1 MAKSI
6 IEILHVVSLSG
17 VGKKTGN
24 AYDMRFAQCIVH
36 HINKDSGQVEPLVGE
51 LLLPKQYNDIPRG
64 MYEVDFRLSV
74 AQDKRIQ
81 SVVDSITPYKQKGGA
96 NASGTAAA

>member
-6 IEILHVVSLSG
+6 IEIIHVVPLSG
-17 VGKKTGN
+17 VGKKSGN

-36 HINKDSGQVEPLVGE
+36 HVNKDTGQVEPLVGE

-81 SVVDSITPYKQKGGA
+81 SVVDSIVPYTPKAAPKEPA
-96 NASGTAAA
+96 KAAA

>member
-6 IEILHVVSLSG
+6 IEILHVVPLSG
-17 VGKKTGN
+17 VGKKSGN

-36 HINKDSGQVEPLVGE
+36 QPNKDTGVIEPLVAE
-51 LLLPKQYNDIPRG
+51 MLLPKQYNDIPRG

-74 AQDKRIQ
+74 SQQKRLE
-81 SVVDSITPYKQKGGA
+81 SVVDSITPYTPKAAPK
-96 NASGTAAA
+96 NATQAPA